1 MQHGRGLAHESIRG
15 GYTAFVRYLGLDV
28 GDKTIGLALSDETAT
43 IASGLETYRR
53 KQAREDAQV
62 VASLAAEHE
71 VSEIVVGLPRTLEGS
86 LGPQAAKVLAFMDA
100 LRSRVGVPVV
110 SWDERFT
117 SKAAE
122 RALRES
128 DLSSKRRRDKV
139 DKVAAVLIL
148 QSYLD
153 YKKIAHTVRI

>member
-1 MQHGRGLAHESIRG
+1 MAEDLPTSQSGA

-28 GDKTIGLALSDETAT
+28 GDKRIGLALSDETAT
-43 IASGLETYRR
+43 IATGLETLPR
-53 KQAREDAQV
+53 KGREDAAA

-71 VSEIVVGLPRTLEGS
+71 VSEIVVGLPRTLEGE
-86 LGPQAAKVLAFMDA
+86 LGPQAGKVIAFMDS
-100 LRSRVGVPVV
+100 LRSRVPIPVV
-110 SWDERFT
+110 SWDERLT

-128 DLSSKRRRDKV
+128 DLSSKRRRGKV

-153 YKKIAHTVRI
+153 YKKIPERV